1 MLFGEHL
8 FCDLFIKMAQKNKV
22 EETKMSQ
29 TKLEYV
35 ARCLSKGTSKKFETY
50 VVNEIYAKLNNFNLE
65 ISTQQYVR
73 TKEGRKYIDLYFP
86 QLKIAVE
93 VDEGY
98 HDNLWQKD
106 KDAKRMSAIKLSI
119 LESMILDDE
128 KEIKFLRIPVVSNE
142 NLLTIEDLDKIIDD
156 TVNQINEI
164 AKNKNLTWN
173 FNREVL
179 LNKIK
184 QRGYLQRGDNFS
196 SMVEILHVFGKKVKG
211 WQKCSYKNIWSPT
224 LSVDGSNRNGWVN
237 TISEDL
243 TEIYESGVGIKQNKK
258 QSDVDWDIKN
268 QTKRY
273 VFLKY
278 RDALNN
284 AGRRFLG
291 VYMADRFDGDKKAE
305 VWKLISDRVDLH
317 NL

>member
-1 MLFGEHL
+1 
-8 FCDLFIKMAQKNKV
+8 MA
-22 EETKMSQ
+22 Q

-50 VVNEIYAKLNNFNLE
+50 VVNKIYSKLNNFNLE
-65 ISTQQYVR
+65 ISTQQYVK
-73 TKEGRKYIDLYFP
+73 TNEGRNYIDLYFP

-98 HDNLWQKD
+98 HDNPWQKD
-106 KDAKRMSAIKLSI
+106 RDTKRMSAIKLSV

-128 KEIKFLRIPVVSNE
+128 KEIKFLRIHVVSNGV
-142 NLLTIEDLDKIIDD
+142 LLSIEELDKKIDD
-156 TVNQINEI
+156 VVKQINEVV
-164 AKNKNLTWN
+164 KNKNLIWN
-173 FNREVL
+173 FDRKVFL
-179 LNKIK
+179 DTII
-184 QRGYLQRGDNFS
+184 QRGYLQRGDKFS
-196 SMVEILHVFGKKVKG
+196 SMVEILHVFGKEVKG
-211 WQKCSYKNIWSPT
+211 WQKCGYKNIWSPT
-224 LSVDGSNRNGWVN
+224 LSIDGSNRNGWVN
-237 TISEDL
+237 TITEDL

-284 AGRRFLG
+284 SARRFLG
-291 VYMADRFDGDKKAE
+291 VYMADRFDIDKKAE
-305 VWKLISDRVDLH
+305 VWKLISDRVDLC